1 MKQRLVLSLLS
12 ILALVYFAF
21 PQLQM
26 QGKGESVLFT
36 WVWLGFCLIAFGGN
50 LAGLLYRP
58 ANNREKQ
65 RERKM
70 AKSQRREYRR
80 STSI

>member
-12 ILALVYFAF
+12 ILALVYFAL
-21 PQLQM
+21 PQLSM
-26 QGKGESVLFT
+26 QGHGKSTLFT

-58 ANNREKQ
+58 ERTREKYREQ
-65 RERKM
+65 RGV
-70 AKSQRREYRR
+70 KSPQRQYKR